1 MSIGSD
7 INRIVAWTQRCSFAY
22 HADEAAEVD
31 ALNDISCAP
40 YRKARLPS
48 YVDKAAVAKPR
59 THVCSMV

>member
-31 ALNDISCAP
+31 ALNDISCA
-40 YRKARLPS
+40 RLPS

>member
-31 ALNDISCAP
+31 ALNDISCAIP
-40 YRKARLPS
+40 VSYTHLTLP
-48 YVDKAAVAKPR
+48 
-59 THVCSMV
+59 TT

>member
-31 ALNDISCAP
+31 ALNDISCAIP
-40 YRKARLPS
+40 
-48 YVDKAAVAKPR
+48 
-59 THVCSMV
+59 